1 MKKTSKEFLISTI
14 ICLLPLVF
22 GLLVYKKLPLEIPT
36 KWYSDGT
43 VGQYMPK
50 EFTVFGMPLL
60 FALINA
66 LVHFGMNT
74 DPKRQNIG
82 SMMKVLGK
90 WMIPV
95 MSVVIIPMTILW
107 GMGYEIPHQQSD
119 TCFNWNL
126 ICGNGEL
133 FSKNKKKLYHRN

>member
-82 SMMKVLGK
+82 SMMKILGK

-95 MSVVIIPMTILW
+95 MSVVIIPMTID
-107 GMGYEIPHQQSD
+107 SV
-119 TCFNWNL
+119 
-126 ICGNGEL
+126 
-133 FSKNKKKLYHRN
+133 K